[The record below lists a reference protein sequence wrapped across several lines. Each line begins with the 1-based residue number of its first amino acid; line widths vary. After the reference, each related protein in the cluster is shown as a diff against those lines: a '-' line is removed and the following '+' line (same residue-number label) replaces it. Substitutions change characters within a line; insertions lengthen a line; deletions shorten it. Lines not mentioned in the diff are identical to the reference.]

1 MAEIGVG
8 LVEAPRFIAA
18 AELHA
23 LGAELD
29 IAELHEA
36 IARAWMDIRSGIA
49 FGGKAVMS
57 LPEADFWASSGF
69 GEFEGQFTGERL
81 GWKLSALYSV
91 NARYG
96 GVKIIGAN
104 AFNRLRGLPRSASI
118 FVLLDKFSLRP
129 LAILEATA
137 ISAARTG
144 IYASEVFNRCLDHR
158 QAVSVFVFGAGPV
171 ARCVIDSLAHSAGAR
186 VEQVFVR
193 SRTVEGAEALVHAI
207 DGRTPFRLESVTD
220 NRKLADCSFVITASN
235 ARGPVF
241 EDHELNPAAVTL
253 HLGGD
258 EVPAACLQRVLRRG
272 RVACDDIKTVSRR
285 NSQSL
290 ALHFSRQGLSLEA
303 VGPILGI
310 LELSAPGDWVLEPG
324 EPVSITCV
332 GLPMLDLYAVQAAYE
347 KYLRLSGGRLSQAD
361 EICRQP

>member
-1 MAEIGVG
+1 MAETHIG
-8 LVEAPRFIAA
+8 ETEPPQFIAA
-18 AELHA
+18 ADLQA

-29 IAELHEA
+29 IAELHDA
-36 IARAWMDIRSGIA
+36 IAKAWRDIRSGVA

-57 LPEADFWASSGF
+57 LPDADFWANSGF
-69 GEFEGQFTGERL
+69 GELERRFAGERL

-91 NARYG
+91 NTRYG

-104 AFNRLRGLPRSASI
+104 AFNRLRGLPRSTST
-118 FVLLDKFSLRP
+118 FVLLEKFSLRP
-129 LAILEATA
+129 LAIIEATA

-144 IYASEVFNRCLDHR
+144 VYASEVFNRCLDHR
-158 QAVSVFVFGAGPV
+158 QGVNVFVFGAGPV
-171 ARCVIDSLAHSAGAR
+171 ARCVIDSLAHSAGNR

-193 SRTVEGAEALVHAI
+193 SRTVEGAEALVHAVE
-207 DGRTPFRLESVTD
+207 GRTPFQLESVTD

-235 ARGPVF
+235 AREPVF
-241 EDHELNPAAVTL
+241 DDRELNPAAVTL

-258 EVPAACLQRVLRRG
+258 EVPAAYLQRVLRRG
-272 RVACDDIKTVSRR
+272 RIACDDIKTVSRR

-303 VGPILGI
+303 VGPVLGI
-310 LELSAPGDWVLEPG
+310 LELSAPADWMLEPG

-332 GLPMLDLYAVQAAYE
+332 GLPMLDLYAVEAAYE
-347 KYLRLSGGRLSQAD
+347 KYLRLSGRRVS
-361 EICRQP
+361 